1 MALVPDD
8 ELDVPLVDVAALTE
22 ALASE
27 LSEPLVLLPPAEDW
41 ACRAAIRLCMNC

>member
-8 ELDVPLVDVAALTE
+8 ELDVPLVDVAALTDE
-22 ALASE
+22 LASE
-27 LSEPLVLLPPAEDW
+27 LSEPLLLPLAEDW